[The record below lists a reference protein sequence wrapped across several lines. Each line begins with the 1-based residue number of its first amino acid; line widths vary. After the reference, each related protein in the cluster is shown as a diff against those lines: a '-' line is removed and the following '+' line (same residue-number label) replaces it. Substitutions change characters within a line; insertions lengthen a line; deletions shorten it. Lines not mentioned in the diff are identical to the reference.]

1 MTVQTALAIA
11 LVAGFGAAQYIL
23 AFQSL
28 RDLARRPRV
37 RGGNKITWALLI
49 LCLPIFGALIYGW
62 MGPTSLLRRP
72 QEPPATPPANRPLHY
87 AGRTAPRHN
96 VTPIS
101 HARRRS
107 GQSTPATS
115 RGPRRFTRTGS

>member
-1 MTVQTALAIA
+1 MTVQTAFAIA
-11 LVAGFGAAQYIL
+11 LVAGLGAAQYIL

-37 RGGNKITWALLI
+37 RGGNKIAWALLI
-49 LCLPIFGALIYGW
+49 LCLPIAGALIYSW

-72 QEPPATPPANRPLHY
+72 QAPPSAPPANRPLHY
-87 AGRTAPRHN
+87 AGRTASRRN
-96 VTPIS
+96 ITPIS
-101 HARRRS
+101 DARRRS
-107 GQSTPATS
+107 GAHAPSAA